1 MNQLLIYGS
10 GAPSVSRDILYD
22 QPVAVGQ
29 TMLSAAS
36 EVSVSLV
43 VNGSR
48 ADLGPDKILTVGDVP
63 VFVASS

>member
-1 MNQLLIYGS
+1 
-10 GAPSVSRDILYD
+10 
-22 QPVAVGQ
+22 
-29 TMLSAAS
+29 MLSAAS